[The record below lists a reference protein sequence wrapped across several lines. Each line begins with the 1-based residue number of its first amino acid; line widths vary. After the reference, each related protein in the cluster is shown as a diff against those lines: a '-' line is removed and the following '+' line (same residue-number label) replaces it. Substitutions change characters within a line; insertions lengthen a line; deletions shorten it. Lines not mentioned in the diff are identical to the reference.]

1 MGTGLPSTYSDE
13 AKEIGKK
20 IESIKS
26 LVTNANDESDGSTG
40 FLKLSKALNTKYH
53 LFLKAEID
61 ALKEFKKKILD
72 FKSIFKEYI
81 GEKGDFF
88 DFLNCKFLGTNLKVI
103 LKSLK
108 YSVGENIYT
117 IGICLTVLGCSIAIA
132 ICTTLLLIIILDENK
147 KKK

>member
-1 MGTGLPSTYSDE
+1 MGNDLPSTYSDE

-61 ALKEFKKKILD
+61 ALKEFKKKFWI
-72 FKSIFKEYI
+72 
-81 GEKGDFF
+81 
-88 DFLNCKFLGTNLKVI
+88 LKVYLKNI
-103 LKSLK
+103 LEKK
-108 YSVGENIYT
+108 VT
-117 IGICLTVLGCSIAIA
+117 FLTF
-132 ICTTLLLIIILDENK
+132 
-147 KKK
+147 